1 MESSH
6 NRIFIFLDIDGV
18 LNTSAQWK
26 KIYQL
31 DNGCIARF
39 NEYIRALSMKGSVRI
54 ILTSSWKNGFDP
66 AGHHTPQIQALIAKL
81 NVPILGKTEN
91 RADGDRA
98 AEIND
103 YIQNHKLEHEE
114 CIVID
119 DDPDLFRSK
128 LTDNCKLLLTDARVG
143 FQNPQASSGNSHG
156 FPQHLLNRFF
166 LRYNS

>member
-26 KIYQL
+26 RMYQL
-31 DNGCIARF
+31 DDGCIARF
-39 NEYIRALSMKGSVRI
+39 NEYIRTLSMKGSVRI

-81 NVPILGKTEN
+81 DIPILGKTEN

-103 YIQNHKLEHEE
+103 YIQNHKIEHEE

-119 DDPDLFRSK
+119 DDPELFRSK
-128 LTDNCKLLLTDARVG
+128 LADNCKLLLTDAHAG
-143 FQNPQASSGNSHG
+143 FQNPQAPSGESQG
-156 FPQHLLNRFF
+156 FSRQLLNRFF
-166 LRYNS
+166 L